1 MEIIGNSQDV
11 SEEEEAGY
19 LLVFDRLEV

>member
-11 SEEEEAGY
+11 LEEEEAGY